1 MRLSRKVPTDD
12 CFADLLSGDSP
23 YCCAV
28 VSLGQ
33 GEKQVNHKSSSFSML
48 YFNSQKLN
56 NCSQ

>member
-28 VSLGQ
+28 VSLGP
-33 GEKQVNHKSSSFSML
+33 GVETPNTFKWKVF
-48 YFNSQKLN
+48 
-56 NCSQ
+56 